1 MPPPSEAQLLAQLQ
15 ASRQSAPSQAATPT
29 PSESQLL
36 AILHNSHPGMNTGED
51 VARSGV
57 TGLERG
63 VTGLMGTPRFLSGL
77 GDWATQQGANLA
89 ETMTGQHLTQQQ
101 RQQVL
106 QAGHVVQSGSPF
118 GLINPQAPSQA
129 QLDRGVQHVD
139 AALGGGGYHTPQTLP
154 GRFTETAAEMAPNAL
169 LPGGPIAR
177 TARVLLPA
185 ATAQGAYELAPPG
198 YKPAAKFGG
207 ALFGGGLE
215 GGAEGIFAAPAVRMR
230 NAMGDL
236 DQATLDQVSQLRSNA
251 ASRGYDMTIPE
262 AVQQVT
268 GGATDLGNLQRL
280 LESTP
285 RTRGAMADY
294 FSNRPQQ
301 VSGVVNNFVEPLLH
315 GSPPPGVLA
324 GQAQTAATGAM
335 NGVRQGINAT
345 ADPYYT
351 ALRGQLM
358 PDADY
363 ATLAADPAYAYGL
376 SSLESDPVLGKLLSG
391 PPNDLSN
398 VNEVVK
404 HLDTLG
410 ENARPNPVN
419 PYGDATKVGL
429 YDKARGLADAL
440 AGTASP
446 DWRLARD
453 TVANGRAAQLEPMQ
467 LGPVGSIASG
477 SPDLGSQTAA
487 LYPAAPF
494 RGQPQATGDAL
505 LALGSQNPDLPAQ
518 LTGQHI
524 ANTFDQSAR
533 SLQGGANQFAG
544 ARFVSRLMGNPTQ
557 ADTLA
562 AGLAT
567 IDPSGAMNSEAATL
581 ADILASGGQRM
592 PVGSR
597 TAFNESEMNPISQAP
612 GIIRM
617 IHAGDPLEI
626 PKNLGNFLGAR
637 LAGRNFD
644 QLAGMVTD
652 PDTESVLAR
661 VLAARAQGPGPYLL
675 PAATQ
680 NQGATGAQ
688 GPAPYLLPA
697 AYGLPPGPTQ

>member
-1 MPPPSEAQLLAQLQ
+1 MSP
-15 ASRQSAPSQAATPT
+15 
-29 PSESQLL
+29 
-36 AILHNSHPGMNTGED
+36 GED
-51 VARSGV
+51 MIRSGV

-63 VTGLMGTPRFLSGL
+63 VTGLVGTPRFLSGL

-89 ETMTGQHLTQQQ
+89 ETMTGQHLTPQQ

-139 AALGGGGYHTPQTLP
+139 AALGGGGYHTSQTLP
-154 GRFTETAAEMAPNAL
+154 GRFAETAAEMAPNAL
-169 LPGGPIAR
+169 LPGGPVAR
-177 TARVLLPA
+177 AARIILPA

-207 ALFGGGLE
+207 ALLGGGIE

-230 NAMGDL
+230 TAMGDL
-236 DQATLDQVSQLRSNA
+236 DQVTLDQVTQLRANA

-262 AVQQVT
+262 AVQQAT

-285 RTRGAMADY
+285 RTRGAMATY
-294 FSNRPQQ
+294 FADRPQQ
-301 VSGVVNNFVEPLLH
+301 VSGVVNGFVDPLLA
-315 GSPPPGVLA
+315 GAPSPGVLA
-324 GQAQTAATGAM
+324 GQAQTAASGAM
-335 NGVRQGINAT
+335 GDVRQAINA
-345 ADPYYT
+345 AAGPHYD

-376 SSLESDPVLGKLLSG
+376 SSLEGDPVLGKLLSG
-391 PPNDLSN
+391 PPNDLSTI
-398 VNEVVK
+398 NEVVK

-419 PYGDATKVGL
+419 PFGDATKAGL
-429 YDKARGLADAL
+429 YDRARGLADAL
-440 AGTASP
+440 AGSASP

-453 TVANGRAAQLEPMQ
+453 TVASGRAAQLEPMQ
-467 LGPVGSIASG
+467 LGPVGDIASG
-477 SPDLGSQTAA
+477 SPDLGAQTAA
-487 LYPAAPF
+487 LYPSAPF
-494 RGQPQATGDAL
+494 RGQPQATADAL
-505 LALGSQNPDLPAQ
+505 AALDGQNAGLAAQ

-524 ANTFDQSAR
+524 ASTFDQAAR

-544 ARFVSRLMGNPTQ
+544 ARFVSRLLGNPTQ
-557 ADTLA
+557 ADTLH
-562 AGLAT
+562 AGLDA
-567 IDPSGAMNSEAATL
+567 IDPSGAMSSEAATL

-592 PVGSR
+592 PIGSR
-597 TAFNESEMNPISQAP
+597 TAFNEAEMNPLSQAP

-626 PKNLGNFLGAR
+626 PKNLGNFLGTR

-661 VLAARAQGPGPYLL
+661 VLAARAQGPAPYLL

-680 NQGATGAQ
+680 NQGAT
-688 GPAPYLLPA
+688 P
-697 AYGLPPGPTQ
+697 